1 MSVPRRENSV
11 KELSSFWARCKIT
24 ACSHEA
30 THNEHS
36 HFNPLSYSRSASITN
51 LSLDRSGSP
60 MVPTYETSVSPQA
73 SRTHMKAET
82 SEDERKILLVLFM
95 LLFVLLCEGNNIWL
109 PCIMQWENLAAFKEP
124 FLSIV
129 TWTSPPGG
137 AGMENIDI
145 ALGFSVFLKQI
156 TVLCGVCIKMCRVLV
171 LGSALVCGVGIP

>member
-1 MSVPRRENSV
+1 MSVPRKENSV
-11 KELSSFWARCKIT
+11 KELSSFWAWCKIT

-36 HFNPLSYSRSASITN
+36 HFNPSPSYFRSASITN

-95 LLFVLLCEGNNIWL
+95 FLFVLLCEGSNIRL
-109 PCIMQWENLAAFKEP
+109 PCIIQWENLAAFKEP

-137 AGMENIDI
+137 AENIDT
-145 ALGFSVFLKQI
+145 ALGFSVLLKQI
-156 TVLCGVCIKMCRVLV
+156 IVLCGVCIKMCRVVV
-171 LGSALVCGVGIP
+171 LESVLVCGVGKP